1 MEQRRLWALVYIGCS
16 FLLALFW
23 KPDAWRYLRDDFIGK
38 DTIFNL
44 SRVEQSGLVVL
55 TVLLIILLLWL
66 NLYKSRLLD
75 RFVSQL
81 QSNSNLRHTVAFADL
96 SLTILLFFVAIA
108 IVPQFLYLY
117 YMQIIAGLPM
127 QWIASLPTFEKF
139 QKLVLM
145 NPVDSLNTMV
155 SGLTFWS
162 MIAGVLL
169 YWVYRYT
176 GVLDPVGRAIVGVVA
191 LGLFSSCLLAL
202 F

>member
-1 MEQRRLWALVYIGCS
+1 MEHRRLWTLVYILCS
-16 FLLALFW
+16 VLLALFW
-23 KPDAWRYLRDDFIGK
+23 KPDAWRYLRDDFVGK

-44 SRVEQSGLVVL
+44 SRVEQAGLVLL
-55 TVLLIILLLWL
+55 TALLVIFLLWL
-66 NLYKSRLLD
+66 NLYKSRFLD

-81 QSNSNLRHTVAFADL
+81 QSSSNFRHTVAFADL
-96 SLTILLFFVAIA
+96 SLTIILFVAAIA

-117 YMQIIAGLPM
+117 YMQVFTDLPG
-127 QWIASLPTFEKF
+127 QWVASLPTLEKF

-169 YWVYRYT
+169 YWVFRYT
-176 GVLDPVGRAIVGVVA
+176 GVLDPVGRTIVGVVA
-191 LGLFSSCLLAL
+191 LGLVSSCLLAL